1 MLREYLKEPSVFVCI
16 CNGLR
21 ERDVRE
27 ASQGVRSV
35 KELYCRLGVD
45 VQCGQCTR
53 FAKEIMNETR
63 NGPSPDTAIVGAVA

>member
-1 MLREYLKEPSVFVCI
+1 MELRVFVCI

-27 ASQGVRSV
+27 ASHGARSV
-35 KELYCRLGVD
+35 KEVYRRLGVD

-53 FAKEIMNETR
+53 FAKEVMNETR
-63 NGPSPDTAIVGAVA
+63 QGLGPDNALLGALA